1 MAGLPDFVKPKPQK
15 TDIVVALPNVLLRE
29 LDKFRP
35 VGVSRPEIIRQIIK
49 QTILGSKPS
58 DRRRGKIKK
67 KPKRLPAKSSGKRAE
82 NKGQPEDDQG

>member
-15 TDIVVALPNVLLRE
+15 TDVIVSLPNVLLRE

-67 KPKRLPAKSSGKRAE
+67 KPKRLPAKSTSKHTE
-82 NKGQPEDDQG
+82 DQG